1 MNLRFTFSL
10 LFLFIV
16 IGGLVA
22 VTQVLRTSDEI
33 ETRERLYRISSSELV
48 QIDIKSKQNEIT
60 FEKKDGD
67 WFIQA
72 SEAIE
77 EVEVDQERWG
87 GVPFLLGGPQVVR
100 NLPEDEDDPRDLSE
114 YGLAPPEH
122 RIMMTLLGGRV
133 VEVHLGVETPTKDG
147 VYVKLSDAGDLF
159 VVHGSWPDLLIKLL
173 LDPPDGD
180 YEEEG

>member
-22 VTQVLRTSDEI
+22 VTQVLRTTDEI

-48 QIDIKSKQNEIT
+48 QIDIKAKQNEIT
-60 FEKKDGD
+60 FEKKDND
-67 WFIQA
+67 WFIQE
-72 SEAIE
+72 SETSE
-77 EVEVDQERWG
+77 EVKVDQERWG
-87 GVPFLLGGPQVVR
+87 GVPFLVGGPQVVR
-100 NLPEDEDDPRDLSE
+100 DLPEDEDEPRDLSE

-122 RIMMTLLGGRV
+122 RIVLTLLGGRI
-133 VEVHLGVETPTKDG
+133 VEVQLGAETPTKDG
-147 VYVKLSDAGDLF
+147 VYVKLSDSTDLF
-159 VVHGSWPDLLIKLL
+159 VVHGSWPDILIKLL

-180 YEEEG
+180 YEE